1 MRASHLAWTAA
12 ALAHLALVVCGAVGL
27 ELAGRG
33 PALGIVAQYSDV
45 SGADTQYGFFAPGV
59 ASQCRAVM
67 TLRDAQGRE
76 WTDELADDPGTQ
88 FGWRTGSAID
98 ALPRTPDK
106 LKRSL
111 AGSWAAV
118 LFGRH
123 PDAALVV
130 VDAQIE
136 VVPTMERW
144 REGAR
149 PEWKSLYTSTFVR
162 KDRAR

>member
-1 MRASHLAWTAA
+1 M
-12 ALAHLALVVCGAVGL
+12 VCGALGV

-33 PALGIVAQYSDV
+33 PALGAVSQYADV

-59 ASQCRAVM
+59 ASQCRAEL
-67 TLRDAQGRE
+67 TLRDAAGRE
-76 WTDELADDPGTQ
+76 WTDTLAADAEAG

-98 ALPRTPDK
+98 SLPRMPDRV
-106 LKRSL
+106 KRSL
-111 AGSWAAV
+111 TGSWAAV

-123 PDAALVV
+123 PDAVEVV

-136 VVPTMERW
+136 VLPTMADW
-144 REGAR
+144 RAGAR
-149 PEWKSLYTSTFVR
+149 PTWESMYTSTFVR